1 MSELSIMTAQPFEV
15 SIDGK
20 ICKFLNLVVD
30 DWGYLEQWSESD
42 LQARGKPISS
52 DEIARHCFSFAA
64 IPQKIFLM
72 LRRNHPEITVAEAG
86 GLLSLPSY
94 RLIEEHFS
102 GVFVNTD
109 VELLNAAKAVADA
122 KAKGQGENEARAALD
137 AIIER
142 AANEVQGKARPTESG

>member
-1 MSELSIMTAQPFEV
+1 MSELSILTAQPFEV

-20 ICKFLNLVVD
+20 AFKFLNLVIG
-30 DWGYLEQWSESD
+30 DWGYLENWSEGD
-42 LQARGKPISS
+42 LKAKGKSCS
-52 DEIARHCFSFAA
+52 ADDVARHCFSFAA

-72 LRRNHPEITVAEAG
+72 LRRNHPEFTLAEAET
-86 GLLSLPSY
+86 LLSLPSY

-122 KAKGQGENEARAALD
+122 KAKGQGENEARAKLE
-137 AIIER
+137 AIIAR